1 MPTDDALSLQSWHP
15 DEIQKQATLKAEV
28 EGEAIEMKGLEK
40 MMAANKKLKEACE
53 ALSVA
58 LEG

>member
-1 MPTDDALSLQSWHP
+1 MLSWNPEQ
-15 DEIQKQATLKAEV
+15 TKAQIAAGKE
-28 EGEAIEMKGLEK
+28 ETIEMKGLEK